1 MSCSPMRSRECPWV
15 SDLSVHV
22 NMSVR
27 KCANCPARVLLKVAF
42 NATTK
47 TALKTDVHTYD
58 FPFSFTRR

>member
-1 MSCSPMRSRECPWV
+1 MRSRECPWV

-47 TALKTDVHTYD
+47 TALKTDVHT
-58 FPFSFTRR
+58 